1 MEQHEG
7 LTNENTG
14 ASNETT
20 ESQEEES
27 VVYFRQRLAD
37 TEKKIEL
44 LVTSVNGEL
53 LWRLGMQDDLEILF
67 TQLASQIVET
77 IQNQMTPITEHIE
90 EQCTLCG
97 RDM

>member
-37 TEKKIEL
+37 TVKKIEL

-53 LWRLGMQDDLEILF
+53 L
-67 TQLASQIVET
+67 
-77 IQNQMTPITEHIE
+77 
-90 EQCTLCG
+90 
-97 RDM
+97 

>member
-53 LWRLGMQDDLEILF
+53 L
-67 TQLASQIVET
+67 
-77 IQNQMTPITEHIE
+77 
-90 EQCTLCG
+90 
-97 RDM
+97 